1 MKTSRA
7 DTAADEGFFPW
18 PREVPREWILRAHP
32 IILMVSA
39 LVLFHQ
45 FAPLPSSPMGLVS
58 EFFVLST
65 AFSLL
70 SARGRKKTQNAGGPD
85 GPQSGSE
92 RPAE

>member
-18 PREVPREWILRAHP
+18 PREVPAEWILRAHP

-45 FAPLPSSPMGLVS
+45 FAPLPASPMGFVS
-58 EFFVLST
+58 EVFVLST
-65 AFSLL
+65 AFSML
-70 SARGRKKTQNAGGPD
+70 AGRNRKKPQRTSPQTHPQD
-85 GPQSGSE
+85 G
-92 RPAE
+92 AE

>member
-7 DTAADEGFFPW
+7 DTAAEEGFFPW
-18 PREVPREWILRAHP
+18 PREVPAEWILRAHP

-45 FAPLPSSPMGLVS
+45 FAPLPSSPMGFVS

-65 AFSLL
+65 AFSML
-70 SARGRKKTQNAGGPD
+70 SSRNRKRNQNARGPEA
-85 GPQSGSE
+85 PQSGSE
-92 RPAE
+92 RTAE